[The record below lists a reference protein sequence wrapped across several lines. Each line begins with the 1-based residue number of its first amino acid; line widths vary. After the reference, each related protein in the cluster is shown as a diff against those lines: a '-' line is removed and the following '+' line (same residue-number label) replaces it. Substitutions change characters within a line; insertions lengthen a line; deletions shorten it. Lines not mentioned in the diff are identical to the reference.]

1 MKTYEEF
8 KEESKD
14 KRYRLGLHKCIVCG
28 KRKAYWEI
36 GDARYL
42 CAACEE
48 HAHIQERYKD
58 YVLECIK
65 KEKSNREYPI
75 NSTTEGLNYAVSEL
89 GSPDVSINNGITVTY
104 MWLHPMSNT
113 VLTAKI

>member
-8 KEESKD
+8 REESKD

-48 HAHIQERYKD
+48 HAHIQEKYKN

-65 KEKSNREYPI
+65 KEKSNKEYPI
-75 NSTTEGLNYAVSEL
+75 NSTSENLNYAVAEL
-89 GSPDVSINNGITVTY
+89 GSPDVIINNDVVVTY
-104 MWLHPMSNT
+104 MWVQPTNN
-113 VLTAKI
+113 VILTAKI